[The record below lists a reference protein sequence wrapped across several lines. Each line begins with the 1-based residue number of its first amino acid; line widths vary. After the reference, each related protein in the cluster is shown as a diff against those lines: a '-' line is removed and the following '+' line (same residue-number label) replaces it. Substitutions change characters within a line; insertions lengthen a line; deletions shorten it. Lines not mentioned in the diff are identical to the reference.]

1 MNFISTFSVLDQ
13 SYLICSRTL
22 SGLFYDFY
30 HMKFMSSQNPE
41 LNLIQPLFAFLTFFF
56 TYLGVL
62 GATGFRVDLKIIN
75 PVKTENKAHAHNMR
89 QNLSCTL
96 K

>member
-30 HMKFMSSQNPE
+30 QMKFMSSQNP
-41 LNLIQPLFAFLTFFF
+41 
-56 TYLGVL
+56 
-62 GATGFRVDLKIIN
+62 D
-75 PVKTENKAHAHNMR
+75 
-89 QNLSCTL
+89 
-96 K
+96 